1 MDAFFT
7 QPLERQ
13 RLIHE
18 EAGRRLGLS
27 AGSVEKD
34 LWVCWTLRALF
45 RLPSSGP
52 HLTFKGGTSLSKG
65 WKLIDRFS
73 EDIDVVI
80 NREFLGFAG
89 ADAPE
94 EAPSNKQRVKR
105 LEALMLAAQHHIRD
119 VLSAEL
125 EQEIRR
131 LLPSMDLWK
140 LEPDTDDPD
149 GQTLLFHYPPAMG
162 ATAYVRPVVK
172 IELGARSDTEP
183 SATPEITPYLAA
195 ALPGEIADSRFT
207 VRAVAP
213 ERTFWEKAA
222 LLHEETYREGSAAPK
237 ARLARHYYDL
247 WCLITRGVAERAE
260 ADTGLFD
267 RVAAHRA
274 VFFRRSR
281 DAQESFKPGSLRLV
295 PADDSR
301 AHWRR
306 DYDAMRE
313 SMFFGE
319 VPEFAEILAVV
330 GRFEEDFNSRR
341 HRGSQPKRNH
351 DR

>member
-1 MDAFFT
+1 MDAFLT
-7 QPLERQ
+7 QPVERQ
-13 RLIHE
+13 RIVYE

-45 RLPSSGP
+45 GLPVSGP

-73 EDIDVVI
+73 EDIDIVI
-80 NREFLGFAG
+80 DREFLGFGG

-94 EAPSNKQRVKR
+94 DAPSNKQRLKR
-105 LEALMLAAQHHIRD
+105 LEALMAGAQVHIRD
-119 VLSAEL
+119 VLSPAL
-125 EQEIRR
+125 EQEIRH
-131 LLPSMDLWK
+131 LLPSKAAWT
-140 LEPDTDDPD
+140 LEADADDPD
-149 GQTLLFHYPPAMG
+149 DQTLLFHYPSAMG
-162 ATAYVRPVVK
+162 AAAYVRPVVK

-183 SATPEITPYLAA
+183 SATPEITPYVAEVFSDE
-195 ALPGEIADSRFT
+195 LPGSQFS

-213 ERTFWEKAA
+213 ERTFWEKVA
-222 LLHEETYREGSAAPK
+222 LLHEETFREGSAAPK

-247 WCLITRGVAERAE
+247 WCLITRGTAERAVR
-260 ADTGLFD
+260 DKDLFN

-281 DAQESFKPGSLRLV
+281 DAQASFAPGSLRIV
-295 PADDSR
+295 PAADR
-301 AHWRR
+301 LALWRR

-313 SMFFGE
+313 SMFFGD
-319 VPEFAEILAVV
+319 VPDFAEILSVV
-330 GRFEEDFNSRR
+330 GRFEEDFNSTW
-341 HRGSQPKRNH
+341 H
-351 DR
+351 DGAKAEPQS

>member
-1 MDAFFT
+1 MDAFLS

-13 RLIHE
+13 RVIYE

-27 AGSVEKD
+27 AGSMEKD

-73 EDIDVVI
+73 EDIDIVI
-80 NREFLGFAG
+80 SREFLGFG
-89 ADAPE
+89 GGVAPE
-94 EAPSNKQRVKR
+94 DASSNKQRVKR
-105 LEALMLAAQHHIRD
+105 LEALMLAAQNHVRD
-119 VLSAEL
+119 ILGPAL
-125 EQEIRR
+125 EREIRY
-131 LLPSMDLWK
+131 LLSTTDRWVLG
-140 LEPDTDDPD
+140 PDADDPD
-149 GQTLLFHYPPAMG
+149 DQTLLFHYPSAMG
-162 ATAYVRPVVK
+162 AAAYVRPVVK

-183 SATPEITPYLAA
+183 SATPVIAPYLAEVF
-195 ALPGEIADSRFT
+195 PDEVTDSQFT

-213 ERTFWEKAA
+213 ERTFWEKVA
-222 LLHEETYREGSAAPK
+222 LLHEETHRASSAAPK

-247 WCLITRGVAERAE
+247 WCLITRGVAERA
-260 ADTGLFD
+260 ARDVDLFV
-267 RVAAHRA
+267 RVAEHRA

-281 DAQESFKPGSLRLV
+281 DAQASFKPGSLRLV
-295 PADDSR
+295 PTADRLD
-301 AHWRR
+301 HWRR

-319 VPEFAEILAVV
+319 VPAFEDVLVV
-330 GRFEEDFNSRR
+330 IAGFEARFNGR
-341 HRGSQPKRNH
+341 
-351 DR
+351 

>member
-1 MDAFFT
+1 MDEFLR
-7 QPLERQ
+7 QSLQRQ
-13 RLIHE
+13 RVVYE

-34 LWVCWTLRALF
+34 IWVCWTLRALF
-45 RLPSSGP
+45 RLPVSGP

-73 EDIDVVI
+73 EDIDIVI
-80 NREFLGFAG
+80 AREFLGFGG

-94 EAPSNKQRVKR
+94 DAPSNRQRMTR
-105 LEALMLAAQHHIRD
+105 LEALMRAAQAHIRD
-119 VLSAEL
+119 VLGPAL
-125 EQEIRR
+125 EQEIRQ
-131 LLPSMDLWK
+131 LLPPKAGWT
-140 LEPDTDDPD
+140 LEADGDDPD
-149 GQTLLFHYPPAMG
+149 AQTLLLHYPSAMG

-183 SATPEITPYLAA
+183 SATPEIAPYLGDVFPDEVPEA
-195 ALPGEIADSRFT
+195 RFS
-207 VRAVAP
+207 VHAVAP
-213 ERTFWEKAA
+213 ERTFWEKVA
-222 LLHEETYREGSAAPK
+222 LLHEETYRERGAAPK

-247 WCLITRGVAERAE
+247 WCLITRGVAERAIRDG
-260 ADTGLFD
+260 ALFG

-281 DAQESFKPGSLRLV
+281 DAQASFAPGFLRIVPVAERLV
-295 PADDSR
+295 Q
-301 AHWRR
+301 WRR

-319 VPEFAEILAVV
+319 VPDFAEILSVV
-330 GRFEEDFNSRR
+330 GRFEEDFNSR
-341 HRGSQPKRNH
+341 
-351 DR
+351 

>member
-1 MDAFFT
+1 
-7 QPLERQ
+7 
-13 RLIHE
+13 
-18 EAGRRLGLS
+18 
-27 AGSVEKD
+27 VEKD

-45 RLPSSGP
+45 HLPSSGP

-65 WKLIDRFS
+65 WRLIERFS
-73 EDIDVVI
+73 EDIDIVI
-80 NREFLGFAG
+80 DREFLGFGG

-94 EAPSNKQRVKR
+94 DAPSNKQRVKR

-119 VLSAEL
+119 VLGPAL
-125 EQEIRR
+125 GQEIRR
-131 LLPSMDLWK
+131 LLPSTELWR
-140 LEPDTDDPD
+140 LEPDADDPD

-162 ATAYVRPVVK
+162 DAAYIRSVVK

-183 SATPEITPYLAA
+183 SAMPEITPYLADIF
-195 ALPGEIADSRFT
+195 PDEVADARFP

-247 WCLITRGVAERAE
+247 WCLIMRGVAERA
-260 ADTGLFD
+260 ACDAGLFD

-295 PADDSR
+295 PADDRR
-301 AHWRR
+301 AQWRR
-306 DYDAMRE
+306 DYDSMRE

-319 VPEFAEILAVV
+319 VPEFNEILAVV
-330 GRFEEDFNSRR
+330 AGFEDTFNSPQRNRR
-341 HRGSQPKRNH
+341 
-351 DR
+351 

>member
-1 MDAFFT
+1 MDGFLT
-7 QPLERQ
+7 QPVERQ
-13 RLIHE
+13 RVLYE

-45 RLPSSGP
+45 GLPSSGP

-65 WKLIDRFS
+65 WKLIERFS
-73 EDIDVVI
+73 EDIDIVI
-80 NREFLGFAG
+80 DREFLGFG
-89 ADAPE
+89 GCDAPE
-94 EAPSNKQRVKR
+94 DAPSNKQRVKR
-105 LEALMLAAQHHIRD
+105 LDALMLAARRHICD
-119 VLSAEL
+119 VLEPAL
-125 EQEIRR
+125 GREILR
-131 LLPSMDLWK
+131 LLPATSLWK
-140 LEPDTDDPD
+140 LEADADDPD

-162 ATAYVRPVVK
+162 AAAYVRPVVK
-172 IELGARSDTEP
+172 IEFGGRSDTEP
-183 SATPEITPYLAA
+183 SSRPAIAPYLADVF
-195 ALPGEIADSRFT
+195 PDEVGDFRFT

-213 ERTFWEKAA
+213 DRTFWEKVA

-247 WCLITRGVAERAE
+247 WCLITRGVAERA
-260 ADTGLFD
+260 ARDVDLFD

-281 DAQESFKPGSLRLV
+281 DAQSSFKPGSLRLV
-295 PADDSR
+295 PTADR
-301 AHWRR
+301 LTQWRR

-319 VPEFAEILAVV
+319 APTFDEVLVV
-330 GRFEEDFNSRR
+330 VAGFEERFNAR
-341 HRGSQPKRNH
+341 
-351 DR
+351 

>member
-1 MDAFFT
+1 MDAFLT
-7 QPLERQ
+7 QPVERQ
-13 RLIHE
+13 RVLFE

-52 HLTFKGGTSLSKG
+52 HLTFKGGTSLSKC
-65 WKLIDRFS
+65 WKLIERFS
-73 EDIDVVI
+73 EDIDIVI
-80 NREFLGFAG
+80 DREFLGFGG

-94 EAPSNKQRVKR
+94 DAPSNKQRVKR

-119 VLSAEL
+119 VLRPEL
-125 EQEIRR
+125 DQEIRR
-131 LLPSMDLWK
+131 LLPSTDRWK

-149 GQTLLFHYPPAMG
+149 GQTLLFHYPPALG
-162 ATAYVRPVVK
+162 DTAYVRPVVK
-172 IELGARSDTEP
+172 IEMGARSDTEP
-183 SATPEITPYLAA
+183 SATPEITPYLAEVFPDEV
-195 ALPGEIADSRFT
+195 PGSRFP
-207 VRAVAP
+207 VHAVAP

-222 LLHEETYREGSAAPK
+222 LLHEGTYREGSTAPK

-247 WCLITRGVAERAE
+247 WCLITRGVGERAII
-260 ADTGLFD
+260 DTDLFD

-295 PADDSR
+295 PAADRR
-301 AHWRR
+301 AQWQR
-306 DYDAMRE
+306 DYDSMRE
-313 SMFFGE
+313 SMFFSE
-319 VPEFAEILAVV
+319 APEFDAILAVV
-330 GRFEEDFNSRR
+330 ARFEEQFNAR
-341 HRGSQPKRNH
+341 
-351 DR
+351 

>member
-1 MDAFFT
+1 MDVFLT
-7 QPLERQ
+7 QPVERQ
-13 RLIHE
+13 RILYE
-18 EAGRRLGLS
+18 EAARRLGLS

-45 RLPSSGP
+45 RLPSSGS

-73 EDIDVVI
+73 EDIDIVI
-80 NREFLGFAG
+80 DREFLGFGG

-94 EAPSNKQRVKR
+94 GAATNRQRAKKLELLMVACQRHVQEVLRPS
-105 LEALMLAAQHHIRD
+105 
-119 VLSAEL
+119 L
-125 EQEIRR
+125 EQEIQR
-131 LLPSMDLWK
+131 LLPASELWR
-140 LEPDTDDPD
+140 LEADADDAD

-183 SATPEITPYLAA
+183 SATPKITPYLAD
-195 ALPGEIADSRFT
+195 ALPDELVDAAFT

-213 ERTFWEKAA
+213 ERTFWEKVA
-222 LLHEETYREGSAAPK
+222 LLHEETYREGAAAPK
-237 ARLARHYYDL
+237 PRLARHYYDL
-247 WCLITRGVAERAE
+247 WCLITRGVAERVVR
-260 ADTGLFD
+260 DTDLFD

-281 DAQESFKPGSLRLV
+281 DAQTSFTPGSLRLV
-295 PADDSR
+295 PDAGR
-301 AHWRR
+301 RTQWRR

-319 VPEFAEILAVV
+319 APEFDEVLDVV
-330 GRFEEDFNSRR
+330 AKFEETFNAIAT
-341 HRGSQPKRNH
+341 
-351 DR
+351 

>member
-1 MDAFFT
+1 MNAFLT
-7 QPLERQ
+7 QPVERQ
-13 RLIHE
+13 RVLYE

-45 RLPSSGP
+45 RLPVSGP

-65 WKLIDRFS
+65 WRLIERFS
-73 EDIDVVI
+73 EDIDIVI
-80 NREFLGFAG
+80 DREFLGFGG
-89 ADAPE
+89 ANAPE
-94 EAPSNKQRVKR
+94 DAPSNKQRAKR

-119 VLSAEL
+119 VLGPSL

-131 LLPSMDLWK
+131 LLPSTDLWN
-140 LEPDTDDPD
+140 LEPDVDDPD
-149 GQTLLFHYPPAMG
+149 GQTLLFRYRPAMG
-162 ATAYVRPVVK
+162 EKAYVRPVVK

-183 SATPEITPYLAA
+183 SATPEIAPY
-195 ALPGEIADSRFT
+195 IADVFPDEVANSRFT

-213 ERTFWEKAA
+213 ERTFWEKVA
-222 LLHEETYREGSAAPK
+222 LLHEETYREGLAAPK

-247 WCLITRGVAERAE
+247 WCLITRGVADRA
-260 ADTGLFD
+260 ARDLGLFE

-295 PADDSR
+295 PADERR
-301 AHWRR
+301 AYWRR

-319 VPEFAEILAVV
+319 APEFHELLAVV
-330 GRFEEDFNSRR
+330 GRFEGDFNSDRR
-341 HRGSQPKRNH
+341 RDFEPQP
-351 DR
+351 

>member
-1 MDAFFT
+1 MDAFLT
-7 QPLERQ
+7 QPVERQ
-13 RLIHE
+13 RVLYE
-18 EAGRRLGLS
+18 EAARRLGLS

-34 LWVCWTLRALF
+34 LWVCWTLRTLF
-45 RLPSSGP
+45 RLRPSGP

-65 WKLIDRFS
+65 WKLIERFS
-73 EDIDVVI
+73 EDIDIVI
-80 NREFLGFAG
+80 DREFLGFGG

-94 EAPSNKQRVKR
+94 GATSNKQRAKK
-105 LEALMLAAQHHIRD
+105 LEQLMVACQRHIVGALRP
-119 VLSAEL
+119 SL
-125 EQEIRR
+125 EQEIQR
-131 LLPSMDLWK
+131 LMPATGQWR
-140 LEPDTDDPD
+140 LESDADDPD

-162 ATAYVRPVVK
+162 ETAYVRPVVK

-183 SATPEITPYLAA
+183 SALPEIAPYLADTFPDEVIDA
-195 ALPGEIADSRFT
+195 RFS

-222 LLHEETYREGSAAPK
+222 LLHEETYREGGAAPK

-247 WCLITRGVAERAE
+247 WCLITRGVAERAL
-260 ADTGLFD
+260 ADGGLFE

-281 DAQESFKPGSLRLV
+281 EAQVSFRPRSLRLV
-295 PADDSR
+295 PDATRR
-301 AHWRR
+301 AHWKR

-319 VPEFAEILAVV
+319 SPEFDEIITVVAGFEARFNGMAE
-330 GRFEEDFNSRR
+330 
-341 HRGSQPKRNH
+341 
-351 DR
+351 

>member
-1 MDAFFT
+1 MDEFLT

-13 RLIHE
+13 RVVNE

-45 RLPSSGP
+45 RLPVSGP

-73 EDIDVVI
+73 EDIDIVI
-80 NREFLGFAG
+80 AREFLGFGG

-94 EAPSNKQRVKR
+94 DAMSNKQRVKR
-105 LEALMLAAQHHIRD
+105 LDALMHAARTHIRD
-119 VLSAEL
+119 VLSPEL
-125 EQEIRR
+125 EQQVRR
-131 LLPSMDLWK
+131 LLPPTSSWK
-140 LEPDTDDPD
+140 LEADADDPD
-149 GQTLLFHYPPAMG
+149 AQTLLLHYPPAMG
-162 ATAYVRPVVK
+162 TAVYVRPVVK

-183 SATPEITPYLAA
+183 STTPEIAPYLAEVF
-195 ALPGEIADSRFT
+195 PDEVRGSRFA
-207 VRAVAP
+207 VHAVAP
-213 ERTFWEKAA
+213 ERTFWEKVA
-222 LLHEETYREGSAAPK
+222 LLHEESYRESGAAPK

-247 WCLITRGVAERAE
+247 WCLITRGVAERAIRDG
-260 ADTGLFD
+260 ALFG

-281 DAQESFKPGSLRLV
+281 DAQASFAPGSLRIV
-295 PADDSR
+295 PAADR
-301 AHWRR
+301 LTLWRR

-319 VPEFAEILAVV
+319 VPDFAEILSVV
-330 GRFEEDFNSRR
+330 GRFEEDFNSAQR
-341 HRGSQPKRNH
+341 HDAESEPKP
-351 DR
+351 

>member
-1 MDAFFT
+1 VDAFLT

-13 RLIHE
+13 RVIYE

-73 EDIDVVI
+73 EDIDIVI
-80 NREFLGFAG
+80 DREFLGFGG

-94 EAPSNKQRVKR
+94 DAPSNKQRVKR
-105 LEALMLAAQHHIRD
+105 LEALMLTAQRHIRD
-119 VLSAEL
+119 VLSPAF
-125 EQEIRR
+125 EQEIRH
-131 LLPSMDLWK
+131 LLPSTAPWA
-140 LEPDTDDPD
+140 LEADADDPD
-149 GQTLLFHYPPAMG
+149 AQTLLFHYPPAMG
-162 ATAYVRPVVK
+162 AAAYVRPVVK
-172 IELGARSDTEP
+172 IEFGARSDTEP
-183 SATPEITPYLAA
+183 SATPAIAPYLAEVS
-195 ALPGEIADSRFT
+195 PDEVPDSRFT
-207 VRAVAP
+207 VHAVAP
-213 ERTFWEKAA
+213 ERTFWEKVA

-247 WCLITRGVAERAE
+247 WCLITRGVAERAARDKE
-260 ADTGLFD
+260 LFG

-281 DAQESFKPGSLRLV
+281 DAQASFAPGSLRIV
-295 PADDSR
+295 PADDR
-301 AHWRR
+301 IAQWRR

-319 VPEFAEILAVV
+319 VPAFAGILAVV
-330 GRFEEDFNSRR
+330 SRFEEDFNSPR
-341 HRGSQPKRNH
+341 HRDSEPQPQP
-351 DR
+351 

>member
-281 DAQESFKPGSLRLV
+281 DAQESFKFTSARAGRRQSCPLATRLRRHARIHVLRRGAGV
-295 PADDSR
+295 
-301 AHWRR
+301 RR
-306 DYDAMRE
+306 DPR
-313 SMFFGE
+313 
-319 VPEFAEILAVV
+319 
-330 GRFEEDFNSRR
+330 GRRAF
-341 HRGSQPKRNH
+341 
-351 DR
+351 

>member
-1 MDAFFT
+1 MDAFLT
-7 QPLERQ
+7 QPVERQ
-13 RLIHE
+13 RVLYE

-45 RLPSSGP
+45 HLPSSGQ

-65 WKLIDRFS
+65 WKLIERFS
-73 EDIDVVI
+73 EDIDIVI
-80 NREFLGFAG
+80 DREVLGFGG

-94 EAPSNKQRVKR
+94 DAPSNKQRLKR
-105 LEALMLAAQHHIRD
+105 LEALMLAAQVHIRD
-119 VLSAEL
+119 VLAPSL

-131 LLPSMDLWK
+131 ILPSTELWK
-140 LEPDTDDPD
+140 LEPDADDPD
-149 GQTLLFHYPPAMG
+149 GQTLLFHYPPTMG
-162 ATAYVRPVVK
+162 DPAYVRSVVK

-183 SATPEITPYLAA
+183 SATPEITPYLADVF
-195 ALPGEIADSRFT
+195 PEEVADARFT

-222 LLHEETYREGSAAPK
+222 LLHEETYREGTAAPK

-247 WCLITRGVAERAE
+247 WCLITRGVAERAARD
-260 ADTGLFD
+260 ADLFE

-281 DAQESFKPGSLRLV
+281 DAQESFKRGSLRLV
-295 PADDSR
+295 PADDRR

-319 VPEFAEILAVV
+319 SPEFDEILAVV
-330 GRFEEDFNSRR
+330 SDFERAFDAGVLGEARAL
-341 HRGSQPKRNH
+341 
-351 DR
+351 